1 MYLNVLQYKDN
12 LETKREVKRN
22 SNSIIYVNYNN
33 NNKKK
38 NDNNTNKATGGTV
51 TTLESRIIG
60 GVGIIGVV
68 GLDIVIIIK
77 K

>member
-12 LETKREVKRN
+12 LETKWEVKRD

-33 NNKKK
+33 NDKKK
-38 NDNNTNKATGGTV
+38 NDNNTNKAIGGTV

-60 GVGIIGVV
+60 AVGIIGGV
-68 GLDIVIIIK
+68 GHRNNY
-77 K
+77 